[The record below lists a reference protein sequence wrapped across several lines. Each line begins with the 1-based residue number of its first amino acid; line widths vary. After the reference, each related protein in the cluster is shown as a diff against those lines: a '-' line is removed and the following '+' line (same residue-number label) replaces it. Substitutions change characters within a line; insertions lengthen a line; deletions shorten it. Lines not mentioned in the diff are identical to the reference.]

1 MYDITNQKSFEN
13 LTKWRDGFIEHAAP
27 QDPNTFPFIL
37 IGNKLDREAERKV
50 LTSKAQQWCKSNND
64 IPYYEC
70 SAKEN
75 VSVDE
80 AFVEMA
86 KMALK
91 RETQNQIFMPE
102 SISGAGGAIKLNAA
116 EDKRRSRTQVEKKM
130 CEC

>member
-1 MYDITNQKSFEN
+1 M
-13 LTKWRDGFIEHAAP
+13 TKWRDGFIEHAAP
-27 QDPNTFPFIL
+27 SDPNTFPFIL

-50 LTSKAQQWCKSNND
+50 ATTKAQQWCKANAD

-75 VSVDE
+75 VSVDD

-91 RETQNQIFMPE
+91 RESQNQIIMPDT
-102 SISGAGGAIKLNAA
+102 IGGAGGAIKLNAK
-116 EDKRRSRTQVEKKM
+116 EDNRRSRTQVEKKM